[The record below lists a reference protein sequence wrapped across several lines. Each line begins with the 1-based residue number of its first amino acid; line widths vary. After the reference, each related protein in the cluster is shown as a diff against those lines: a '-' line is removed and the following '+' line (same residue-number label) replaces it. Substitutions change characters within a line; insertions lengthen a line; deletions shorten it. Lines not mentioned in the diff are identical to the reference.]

1 MSEKFYFA
9 EQFLGRQTTP
19 AGGGVDRLE
28 AARSRMPAPV
38 LITKSG
44 DNMFLH
50 DEHGRQVFTFEGWKE
65 NREAAKAWG
74 DIAKEAFKHLATG
87 FGQAAGDDLSA
98 IPPNVIE
105 SALKAVDGWGDIL
118 KGVGRF
124 GAKPFRTEEEEDEAD
139 YANYLELTNK
149 FHNAYGV
156 YKKDGEIVPHG
167 TPGAEEVV
175 KPQSYLGDFFRS
187 LAGDGSSDFKKGAKA
202 LAGNADQVIN
212 PQWADSWSLVMDPVW
227 LVPGGQLGKVQ
238 KILSSGGK
246 PGRVLQALK
255 SVKETAGKVPGASRA
270 AEALGTMFSKPTTT
284 TAGLAGRTATK
295 IGKGGER
302 LGAYVGEG
310 WALKTLGG
318 AGLGYGVY
326 QYQGEDLI
334 DLLVAGFAG
343 VGSAKVLPKA
353 IAKAGAATRVAGET
367 VTAGVKG
374 AEIGKL
380 ALGTTFAAG
389 EYSEKTQKMLRLL
402 DSTPLVNGAVRLSGE
417 ISNAMAKGSAFG
429 AGMGYLVAGE
439 EGAAAGMGIG
449 VLGGPIGMGQGY
461 AISKLAS
468 GNNRVQF
475 RSKDQDGNIVIK
487 EAESFLGIPEQDL
500 IANFLGKLRESD
512 KEAVQA
518 RLSTKWDSKAK
529 EWVPREGGIDD
540 SMLYGMA
547 LMDAYGMGLTR
558 QGEGDLNIRYM
569 FDDQIKAT
577 YEPMGFQWEG
587 KEGVYH
593 PNVDG
598 KPLVVVNMSH
608 AENPLRTLAHE
619 LFHPEWTTGRG
630 EDDPLMMAR
639 AEIEG
644 KLFGIKAADGSDAIP
659 GMFSERQFRYLEA
672 NYLDRLFSDNPVGRA
687 DQENRPMQERRTLI
701 MAEMLSEHFGNFAE
715 AGKGDVVAHARKVLR
730 RAGLDQ
736 EGEPSLLAKVFG
748 MELTKYQTA
757 LLGRMREA
765 FEYLGIKF
773 DAAGNPT
780 SSIFK
785 DPRTAK
791 SYRVNRDGSVEIR
804 GAEGLMNAPEIDNLL
819 AQYVLAKDRQLKR
832 LGVSDK
838 SIDDGAVVTAK
849 EVLAQKDPTIVEQ
862 FKNSGMFQ
870 LDDEGNVKYMAG
882 MPVLLTRKQ
891 RVERDLVV
899 NEAIFKAL
907 DSVAR
912 AEHAGEGLIRKE
924 NAEGE
929 VSYSGRYMSKE
940 QLDALMA
947 LPDEVVPRFMK
958 AKIRLLNENLAK
970 GFDAAG
976 NLTGN
981 PALNFLI
988 SYYKATTG
996 SRYTSKAKMSQQ
1008 HASPY
1013 GWAITQAGNF
1023 NLQTFS
1029 IGRFES
1035 KINKWW
1041 KKAQGGNK
1049 RFANFFDLFGGD
1061 PDVFRGK
1068 VVEYLNNQV
1077 HGRRN
1082 PSGAQKDAIADFL
1095 NALPKAMKDLMPD
1108 RLSTDKEHVVPISL
1122 RVDRMEEINPT
1133 IGTAMPVHYDRL
1145 NVNFM
1150 PAGEPKLGGKEGSL
1164 VPKKDRVKT
1173 GHPPRV
1179 KPLEEAAR
1187 RVDKMTDKEW
1197 AKEIEKHSPI
1207 RPVPDDRVPNK
1218 AELNLMDDLSKRFL
1232 NKTQQENFR
1241 SPVHGDDV
1249 KNAAIDITAL
1259 ELSSKAGTPVHPVA
1273 FKDSK
1278 GQGYA
1283 GYLVLDNAKFTY
1295 GSSERS
1301 LKIAQGME
1309 KTRLAFVSGTVN
1321 TRNIPTRTELLRPN
1335 KAGERVWTQAGFNPT
1350 KHGYFFDKHNPS
1362 MKVIGGDRMLMAGN
1376 TVWVRNAKSQLG
1388 LTVKAVKTP
1397 GLMRM
1402 GEGPEVRYMPRG
1414 DSHAL
1419 KIIKGTE
1426 KPEGLPKRPT
1436 ILDLARYFQER
1447 VAEPIDFK
1455 KSTPDQEIKVED
1467 SIYKETK
1474 HALKI
1479 HPEAKGWYD
1488 ENLGLAMT
1496 VLRELDPDIAKP
1508 ENDFTFKAMVA
1519 VTSDGN
1525 EVAGQFIQGWKTYEH
1540 WKDTGKIVGTYV
1552 SGDRIKNIRKN
1563 LKVID
1568 KISRK
1573 LGPKEAAKWL
1583 TTKGTVSEMRQ
1594 AAIRDLGFTKE
1605 EAGKLGTGENVGTVV
1620 PYASIFG
1627 PQLGSFFNNLYGDYS
1642 TVNMDR
1648 WFMRTMGRNTGTQVK
1663 DPTPKQWRDA
1673 KNRLRLAVDTLS
1685 ASERKSIGITKASV
1699 KGGNALGTSKKMGG
1713 FFAEKKNRVAMG
1725 AEGKTPKNPRANEA
1739 RLAANALIKMQKPL
1753 IEAPQG
1759 GGHRQWIRARIDAVQ
1774 KRLKAEGVELENAD
1788 LQALLWYNEKEL
1800 YDAAGVRGP
1809 KGANDYASAAEA
1821 LHAAVRGRPSKGYA
1835 KGTGRVGGIGRGKS
1849 SAKLGEPRVDFMP
1862 AGKDASPGW
1871 KLTTDLAL
1879 DKIQKANPGMKSM
1892 KGPSMYNK
1900 LERLGALEE
1909 EVKWIEDLDT
1919 GEALDTWMKRQD
1931 KVTPQQV
1938 KDFIARNTIDV
1949 LERVYGGKDSE
1960 ALLKAEERV
1969 EEAARDMHE
1978 ANERG
1983 TLDESIRAEEEWREH
1998 KDDYEA
2004 LLEREGTTYDKDD
2017 LVLPGA
2023 KEGSYRELVLRVPST
2038 KRAPKVTV
2046 EEVKDFKYRARHK
2059 VRVEDGISNVGRL
2072 LREPYAT
2079 RAEAE
2084 VAAAAIRKDPN
2095 RKVPT
2100 RKEFT
2105 SPHFK
2110 DDPNVILHL
2119 RINERVDADGKRM
2132 LFIEELQSDWAAKG
2146 RDKGYSD
2153 PAEIASG
2160 ESAELAYL
2168 NSLNGLLEKYSYD
2181 SAEATGLSEHAYIK
2195 SRATPDEFARFKQLE
2210 DAYRRE
2216 PYRLKDGIPAA
2227 PFVAKRTKEGTIE
2240 GSKKW
2245 KSLGM
2250 KRAIRW
2256 AAENGYD
2263 RLGWISGKDT
2273 AQRYNLRKH
2282 IETLEY
2288 DRLDKGFTRIT
2299 AVDKD
2304 GNKLINDRRFPNENL
2319 DEAVGKEMADR
2330 ILSQEKDMGEF
2341 SGMDL
2346 EVGGEGHIQMYDIDL
2361 PNMVN
2366 KYTKKKWGAKV
2377 GKVEMSLAELL
2388 ADGKRRL
2395 GPGQPG
2401 GRTTAHYID
2410 ITPAMKESVMTEGQ
2424 TMFMPAGKVA
2434 KGTKA
2439 LPSRP
2444 TDGWL
2449 LPDGTSF
2456 LDATNSSHD
2465 LVAHDWAKKNSS
2477 HHIAKKISEEKRK
2490 RPGTKQEARGIDD
2503 IVRRPD
2509 AFKAGLVRIALEGD
2523 GVDRKIHV
2531 QGNLNQAQKKSLE
2544 MMAIKSGRSLYHDT
2558 DMGRGGLWYNDRSK
2572 AIYETP
2578 EKTRRDEKI
2587 KKQMQKMYPDEQWMP
2602 AGSDASYMKAAK
2614 KGDTKGAQL
2623 LVDKAAKA
2631 AGYKIGPVYHGTQRD
2646 FTTFDKGLGMT
2657 GKLSGHPIAKYGFF
2671 FAHEKS
2677 TAKVYAGKDGKVLDA
2692 HLKIGRLYKA
2702 DMHGK
2707 EINRFADDRGVAVD
2721 TKVGPW
2727 IKG

>member
-105 SALKAVDGWGDIL
+105 SALRAVDGWGDIL

-139 YANYLELTNK
+139 YTNYLELTNK
-149 FHNAYGV
+149 FHRTYGV

-175 KPQSYLGDFFRS
+175 KPQSNFGDFFRS

-284 TAGLAGRTATK
+284 TAGLAGRAATK

-318 AGLGYGVY
+318 AGLGYGIY
-326 QYQGEDLI
+326 QYRGEDLI
-334 DLLVAGFAG
+334 DLLVAGAAG
-343 VGSAKVLPKA
+343 VGSAKMLPKA

-380 ALGTTFAAG
+380 ALGTAYAAG

-402 DSTPLVNGAVRLSGE
+402 DSTPLVNRAVRLSGE

-468 GNNRVQF
+468 GKNRVQF

-500 IANFLGKLRESD
+500 IANWLAKLPESDRESLPLMNED
-512 KEAVQA
+512 
-518 RLSTKWDSKAK
+518 
-529 EWVPREGGIDD
+529 
-540 SMLYGMA
+540 MLYGMA
-547 LMDAYGMGLTR
+547 LMDAWAMGLTR

-569 FDDQIKAT
+569 TDDQIRASF
-577 YEPMGFQWEG
+577 PDNPDWVG
-587 KEGVYH
+587 KEGIIESS
-593 PNVDG
+593 VDG

-791 SYRVNRDGSVEIR
+791 WYKVKKDGSVEIR
-804 GAEGLMNAPEIDNLL
+804 GTEGLMNAPEIDNLL

-929 VSYSGRYMSKE
+929 VSYGGRYMSKE

-976 NLTGN
+976 NLTGS

-1061 PDVFRGK
+1061 PDAFRGK

-1077 HGRRN
+1077 HGRQN

-1145 NVNFM
+1145 KVNFM
-1150 PAGEPKLGGKEGSL
+1150 PTGEPKLGGKKGSL

-1179 KPLEEAAR
+1179 KPLEE
-1187 RVDKMTDKEW
+1187 
-1197 AKEIEKHSPI
+1197 
-1207 RPVPDDRVPNK
+1207 
-1218 AELNLMDDLSKRFL
+1218 
-1232 NKTQQENFR
+1232 
-1241 SPVHGDDV
+1241 
-1249 KNAAIDITAL
+1249 
-1259 ELSSKAGTPVHPVA
+1259 
-1273 FKDSK
+1273 
-1278 GQGYA
+1278 
-1283 GYLVLDNAKFTY
+1283 
-1295 GSSERS
+1295 
-1301 LKIAQGME
+1301 
-1309 KTRLAFVSGTVN
+1309 
-1321 TRNIPTRTELLRPN
+1321 
-1335 KAGERVWTQAGFNPT
+1335 
-1350 KHGYFFDKHNPS
+1350 
-1362 MKVIGGDRMLMAGN
+1362 
-1376 TVWVRNAKSQLG
+1376 
-1388 LTVKAVKTP
+1388 
-1397 GLMRM
+1397 
-1402 GEGPEVRYMPRG
+1402 PEVRYMPAAGGAKVARVTG
-1414 DSHAL
+1414 KDTAVLDKDFSTQFMPSPVAPNAVL
-1419 KIIKGTE
+1419 KDFHKKKVQILTTDLTVAADKAVDGVVIKFGGGPGHLGWHDGWGFTGKGNAEGFGTRWRRDGE
-1426 KPEGLPKRPT
+1426 PLIGITSMTPNNHLNQP
-1436 ILDLARYFQER
+1436 LAREYYTAKWRE
-1447 VAEPIDFK
+1447 VI
-1455 KSTPDQEIKVED
+1455 ED
-1467 SIYKETK
+1467 
-1474 HALKI
+1474 
-1479 HPEAKGWYD
+1479 
-1488 ENLGLAMT
+1488 GL
-1496 VLRELDPDIAKP
+1496 V
-1508 ENDFTFKAMVA
+1508 
-1519 VTSDGN
+1519 
-1525 EVAGQFIQGWKTYEH
+1525 
-1540 WKDTGKIVGTYV
+1540 
-1552 SGDRIKNIRKN
+1552 
-1563 LKVID
+1563 
-1568 KISRK
+1568 SRK
-1573 LGPKEAAKWL
+1573 LVDKHVREVIDRVIKSKA
-1583 TTKGTVSEMRQ
+1583 TKKLKSGKTIP
-1594 AAIRDLGFTKE
+1594 ALPDAIRERLAKVKTFKQFSEIFHDTGVIPWTHAPKIYEKLDAKTLPISNAE
-1605 EAGKLGTGENVGTVV
+1605 QVKLGTDLESIAHATRQPEYHEAPTGSLLAIAEYDGTAPTFRPDLNKAYPWFV
-1620 PYASIFG
+1620 PLKEKAFLK
-1627 PQLGSFFNNLYGDYS
+1627 QFHDVRKLS
-1642 TVNMDR
+1642 TD
-1648 WFMRTMGRNTGTQVK
+1648 K
-1663 DPTPKQWRDA
+1663 DLLTPKGKANPGTMMGKGIILD
-1673 KNRLRLAVDTLS
+1673 RLA
-1685 ASERKSIGITKASV
+1685 
-1699 KGGNALGTSKKMGG
+1699 KG
-1713 FFAEKKNRVAMG
+1713 
-1725 AEGKTPKNPRANEA
+1725 
-1739 RLAANALIKMQKPL
+1739 
-1753 IEAPQG
+1753 
-1759 GGHRQWIRARIDAVQ
+1759 DVQ
-1774 KRLKAEGVELENAD
+1774 
-1788 LQALLWYNEKEL
+1788 Y
-1800 YDAAGVRGP
+1800 
-1809 KGANDYASAAEA
+1809 
-1821 LHAAVRGRPSKGYA
+1821 
-1835 KGTGRVGGIGRGKS
+1835 
-1849 SAKLGEPRVDFMP
+1849 MP

-1892 KGPSMYNK
+1892 KGQSMLNALK
-1900 LERLGALEE
+1900 KQGALEE
-1909 EVKWIEDLDT
+1909 EIKWVQDLDT
-1919 GEALDTWMKRQD
+1919 LETIDTWMKGQD

-1938 KDFIARNTIDV
+1938 KDFIDRNTIDV
-1949 LERVYGGKDSE
+1949 LERTYGGKDSE
-1960 ALLKAEERV
+1960 ALRKAEDRV
-1969 EEAARDMHE
+1969 EEAERDMHE

-2023 KEGSYRELVLRVPST
+2023 KEGSYKELVLRLPSP
-2038 KRAPKVTV
+2038 KKVPKVTV
-2046 EEVKDFKYRARHK
+2046 EERSGDLGTEPILGKDEHGDTALREETKRF
-2059 VRVEDGISNVGRL
+2059 RVEVEGGQAGSGRGDVAK
-2072 LREPYAT
+2072 RYAT

-2084 VAAAAIRKDPN
+2084 VAAARVRKLDL
-2095 RKVPT
+2095 RKIPT

-2119 RINERVDADGKRM
+2119 RMNERVDADGKRM
-2132 LFIEELQSDWAAKG
+2132 LFIEELQSDWAARG
-2146 RDKGYSD
+2146 RDKGFKQAETVAETQKLAHTDRERFYSGKGNMPD
-2153 PAEIASG
+2153 AEWNA
-2160 ESAELAYL
+2160 
-2168 NSLNGLLEKYSYD
+2168 
-2181 SAEATGLSEHAYIK
+2181 LSERVRQWDKREAAAK
-2195 SRATPDEFARFKQLE
+2195 
-2210 DAYRRE
+2210 DA
-2216 PYRLKDGIPAA
+2216 IPAA
-2227 PFVAKRTKEGTIE
+2227 PFVAKRTREGTIE

-2330 ILSQEKDMGEF
+2330 ILSGPYDMGNF
-2341 SGMDL
+2341 TGIDL

-2361 PNMVN
+2361 PNMVK
-2366 KYTKKKWGAKV
+2366 KYGKKWGAKV
-2377 GKVEMSLAELL
+2377 GKVGIALRSNPKAY
-2388 ADGKRRL
+2388 
-2395 GPGQPG
+2395 P
-2401 GRTTAHYID
+2401 RTTAHYID

-2424 TMFMPAGKVA
+2424 TMF
-2434 KGTKA
+2434 
-2439 LPSRP
+2439 
-2444 TDGWL
+2444 
-2449 LPDGTSF
+2449 
-2456 LDATNSSHD
+2456 
-2465 LVAHDWAKKNSS
+2465 
-2477 HHIAKKISEEKRK
+2477 
-2490 RPGTKQEARGIDD
+2490 
-2503 IVRRPD
+2503 
-2509 AFKAGLVRIALEGD
+2509 
-2523 GVDRKIHV
+2523 
-2531 QGNLNQAQKKSLE
+2531 
-2544 MMAIKSGRSLYHDT
+2544 
-2558 DMGRGGLWYNDRSK
+2558 
-2572 AIYETP
+2572 
-2578 EKTRRDEKI
+2578 
-2587 KKQMQKMYPDEQWMP
+2587 MP

-2623 LVDKAAKA
+2623 LVDKAAKV
-2631 AGYKIGPVYHGTQRD
+2631 AGYTIGPVYHGTQRD

-2677 TAKVYAGKDGKVLDA
+2677 TAKAYAGKDGKVLDA

-2707 EINRFADDRGVAVD
+2707 EINRLADDRGVAVD

-2727 IKG
+2727 IKGLIEKGYDGIELSLFGKPHEIMVFDPSQIKSADPITKDNKGNIIPLSERFNPGSDDIRYMPKGKDVKVKPRKGSATARKTGTRIPMGAVAKQLRLERDLKKLKRN